1 MLLRAGFH
9 FKRCADMKYNIDNV
23 EKLATDIV
31 ASWDMEVLVQYA
43 ITNLTEHYMANEKE
57 FHEECAEFYDY
68 D

>member
-1 MLLRAGFH
+1 
-9 FKRCADMKYNIDNV
+9 MKYNIDNV